1 MKKAVSAT
9 ITPLLPDGSL
19 DRAGLAKVF
28 ERNIRHGIDGI
39 FILGSIGEW
48 GSFCD
53 EFKLELVRESSA
65 IVGGRTEL
73 MVGISATGLD
83 LALANL
89 GKYAPYAFDS
99 YVFMLPGRTS
109 LRDPVK
115 SILTVLDAA
124 DRPVY
129 YYHCPPNNGIALSL
143 EQFARIM
150 AHPNLKGIKNSSS
163 DMYLRRELLL
173 LRRDRG
179 FATLLF
185 EGQEWAVDES
195 LMVGN
200 DGMVCGMGA
209 LASKPM
215 VKLARA
221 VDAGYFA
228 EAIRLQNVLIRIFH
242 GVYGTRLET
251 VWSGEKYALCRLGL
265 LSSPLTLAQEM
276 DSLTDIRKREIEQ
289 CLADFAAELD

>member
-9 ITPLLPDGSL
+9 ITPLQPDGSL

-28 ERNIRHGIDGI
+28 ERNIQHGIDGI

-48 GSFCD
+48 GSFSD

-73 MVGISATGLD
+73 MVGISATGID
-83 LALANL
+83 LSLANL
-89 GKYAPYAFDS
+89 RKYAPYAFDS
-99 YVFMLPGRTS
+99 YVFMLPARTS

-115 SILTVLDAA
+115 SILSVLDAA

-163 DMYLRRELLL
+163 D
-173 LRRDRG
+173 
-179 FATLLF
+179 
-185 EGQEWAVDES
+185 
-195 LMVGN
+195 
-200 DGMVCGMGA
+200 
-209 LASKPM
+209 
-215 VKLARA
+215 
-221 VDAGYFA
+221 
-228 EAIRLQNVLIRIFH
+228 
-242 GVYGTRLET
+242 
-251 VWSGEKYALCRLGL
+251 
-265 LSSPLTLAQEM
+265 
-276 DSLTDIRKREIEQ
+276 
-289 CLADFAAELD
+289 